1 MTKRLTTARRAGLL
15 VTVAVLLAA
24 AASWRASGGD
34 WHNADQLACSD
45 CHTMHNSSNGQPM
58 RYDNDPQPAPTL
70 LRHSSSYA
78 LCTYCHDGSNANA
91 PDVIGPVSYVAD
103 PQAGFFPQDVVTRT
117 ANPNGHDLAA
127 LNPEL
132 PPGGTTAMTLTCVSC
147 HAPHGNANYRNLVT
161 DPAGTSANIA
171 VAAYQAIKANG
182 SNPAQV
188 YVQSNVVPKSGM
200 SDWCGA
206 CHGNFHG
213 RTPSQEGTAS
223 PWLRHPQDQTLST
236 SAHVDYAY
244 WTGAVANRVPVQ
256 NPTSNTIPSS
266 SDQVFCL
273 SCHKAHGSQNKAA
286 LIFADGATKLS
297 TCEQCHNK

>member
-1 MTKRLTTARRAGLL
+1 MTNRLTTARRAASL

-24 AASWRASGGD
+24 LLSWRAAGGD
-34 WHNADQLACSD
+34 WHNADQLVCTD
-45 CHTMHNSSNGQPM
+45 CHTMHNSSSGQPM
-58 RYDNDPQPAPTL
+58 RYDGDPTPAPKL
-70 LRHSSSYA
+70 LRHSSAIA
-78 LCTYCHDGSNANA
+78 LCTYCHDGTNPAA
-91 PDVIGPVSYVAD
+91 PDVIAPVSYVGD
-103 PQAGFFPQDVVTRT
+103 PAGGFFPAQNRD
-117 ANPNGHDLAA
+117 ANPNGHDLGAT
-127 LNPEL
+127 NPVV
-132 PPGGTTAMTLTCVSC
+132 PPGGQAPMTLTCISC
-147 HAPHGNANYRNLVT
+147 HAPHGSPNYRNLVT
-161 DPAGTSANIA
+161 DPAGTSANLA

-182 SNPAQV
+182 SNPDQV
-188 YVQSNVVPKSGM
+188 YVQSNVVNKGGM

-213 RTPSQEGTAS
+213 RSSSGEGTGS

-236 SAHVDYAY
+236 SPHADYAY

-273 SCHKAHGSQNKAA
+273 SCHKAHGSSNRAA
-286 LIFADGATKLS
+286 LIFADGATRLS